1 MRHDAAG
8 GRGVHLFST
17 RLSKPAPAFARRGAT
32 LIPFATTEGKHGATT
47 MMIEIEP
54 MANIT
59 LAGLYA
65 RRKQIRA
72 RLMQPQ
78 SAALPMIDFRSPAP
92 AGHRTSIA
100 PSASAQAVD
109 VTDSSA
115 EAPPAASVVDPP
127 SRAAPTARD
136 IVRAVAAFHG
146 ISTQELVSRS
156 RLRRAVTPRQIAH
169 FLAKTLMR
177 KSLPQIG
184 RLIGGRDHTT
194 VLHSIRKIDA
204 RRAADPAVAAEIEQ
218 LIAKLSSDKRG
229 DRCEQDATSD
239 AAIDN
244 QIQENQPE
252 HS

>member
-1 MRHDAAG
+1 
-8 GRGVHLFST
+8 
-17 RLSKPAPAFARRGAT
+17 
-32 LIPFATTEGKHGATT
+32 

-54 MANIT
+54 MTNIT

-65 RRKQIRA
+65 RRKEIRG

-78 SAALPMIDFRSPAP
+78 SAALPMINFRSPAP
-92 AGHRTSIA
+92 AGHPISIA
-100 PSASAQAVD
+100 PPASAQAVD
-109 VTDSSA
+109 VTESSA
-115 EAPPAASVVDPP
+115 EAPPAASIADPP
-127 SRAAPTARD
+127 TRAAPTARD

-146 ISTQELVSRS
+146 ISTQELLSRS

-204 RRAADPAVAAEIEQ
+204 RRARDPAFAAEIEQ
-218 LIAKLSSDKRG
+218 LILQLSSDERG

-239 AAIDN
+239 PAIEN
-244 QIQENQPE
+244 RIQENQPE